1 MSERQFIVYDLEATC
16 WRSRKPR
23 KVEIIE
29 IGAVKLNENWRSSTT
44 FASLF
49 GPNSILKSARSAP
62 S

>member
-1 MSERQFIVYDLEATC
+1 MSKRQFIVYDLEATC

-29 IGAVKLNENWRSSTT
+29 IGAVKLNENLEIIDDFVSS
-44 FASLF
+44 F
-49 GPNSILKSARSAP
+49 GPSFTPRSARSAP